1 MFCCVILGNVEVV
14 SPGSVQ
20 CHPSTEDFDSG
31 VDDLQSPHHY
41 IVWNMNVNTH
51 IFPEYVVCFKMS
63 LGADGGMFLL
73 FSFPSMFNALL
84 VWRTLETIL
93 YILYTLYSSPSRV
106 FNQFVMGHSQ
116 HGKKQLG
123 SFCSSYSLYYVCH
136 VFLEGLWRP

>member
-1 MFCCVILGNVEVV
+1 MFLYSASYCDDDENGIRYLVFCCVILGNVEVV

-20 CHPSTEDFDSG
+20 CHPSTKDFDGG

-84 VWRTLETIL
+84 WRTLETIL
-93 YILYTLYSSPSRV
+93 HILYTCIAVHLDFQS
-106 FNQFVMGHSQ
+106 
-116 HGKKQLG
+116 
-123 SFCSSYSLYYVCH
+123 VCD
-136 VFLEGLWRP
+136 GTQSTW